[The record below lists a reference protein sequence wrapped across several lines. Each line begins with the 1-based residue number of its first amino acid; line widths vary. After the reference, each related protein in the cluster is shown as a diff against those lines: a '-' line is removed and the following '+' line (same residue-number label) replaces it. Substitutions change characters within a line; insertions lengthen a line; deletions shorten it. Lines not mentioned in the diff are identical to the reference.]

1 MRFFGKC
8 FKGKFGNFITDI
20 EKIFDKLDKSGM
32 DVREM
37 KHTYLELKKEF
48 DELQKKAK
56 SDNSC
61 TRSNG
66 NNNNKNKTRNN
77 KNKNEDVR
85 YNKKVEIIS
94 LLLILFKDECDL
106 KESNYSESTMIRV
119 NDDLHA
125 IKDMVK
131 DANTTVNSVKRAEKI
146 VSERIRKLA
155 DKIEDT
161 MKLKVKMSN
170 VIAAI
175 SRERE
180 FDRNIKQ
187 RLNRLKEGGRRR
199 KTRSKA

>member
-37 KHTYLELKKEF
+37 KHTYLELKKNF

-61 TRSNG
+61 TTSNG
-66 NNNNKNKTRNN
+66 NNNNKNKTR
-77 KNKNEDVR
+77 KNKNEDVK
-85 YNKKVEIIS
+85 YDKKVEIIS

-119 NDDLHA
+119 NDDLHGIQA
-125 IKDMVK
+125 MIK
-131 DANTTVNSVKRAEKI
+131 DANTTVNSVKRGEKI

-155 DKIEDT
+155 GIIEDT
-161 MKLKVKMSN
+161 MKLKVKMGN
-170 VIAAI
+170 VNTAI

-180 FDRNIKQ
+180 FNRTMKQ